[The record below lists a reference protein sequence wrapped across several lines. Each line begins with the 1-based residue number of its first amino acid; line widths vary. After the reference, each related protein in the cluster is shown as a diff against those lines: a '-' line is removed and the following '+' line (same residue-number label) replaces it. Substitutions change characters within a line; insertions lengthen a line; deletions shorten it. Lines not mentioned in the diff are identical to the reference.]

1 MDDVPG
7 LADECKNLG
16 SFLKVARKF
25 NYTCVYIFHTIYP
38 EKSTWETIL
47 SQTNIFN
54 IFPTSVS
61 LTSVRTILEGVCI
74 RKTEYIQQSVLWIS
88 RLFIELANRD
98 VGVCLTLLFIELPNR
113 NHRVC
118 LTLDCSGINKDGPGK
133 FRTEADKP
141 DFQNCYF
148 NLANDEQAYNEFVSK
163 GINER
168 EPNYRIEFKFG
179 FKSKISRDEN
189 FDAK

>member
-1 MDDVPG
+1 MFVLEKQSTFNNLYFG
-7 LADECKNLG
+7 LVD
-16 SFLKVARKF
+16 F
-25 NYTCVYIFHTIYP
+25 Y
-38 EKSTWETIL
+38 
-47 SQTNIFN
+47 
-54 IFPTSVS
+54 
-61 LTSVRTILEGVCI
+61 
-74 RKTEYIQQSVLWIS
+74 
-88 RLFIELANRD
+88 RD

-148 NLANDEQAYNEFVSK
+148 NLANDEQAYNDFVSK

-179 FKSKISRDEN
+179 FKSKINRDEN